1 MFMVPA
7 SNFQGISRHVDSSRW
22 TSRIISPPPRKGSI
36 ASRSSG
42 FAYSPPDAVGPSIL
56 WPLIVRKSQ
65 SRTRTSTGACGTSCA
80 PSTRTS
86 APIACASSAM
96 RRSGGMVPST
106 FDMPLMATSRVFG
119 PSSRSNSSRSRRPSP
134 VTGTYRSTAP
144 VSRATSCH
152 GMMFEWCSSSESTI
166 SSPSRRNFR
175 PQPWATRLIDSIVF
189 NRGTTESIN
198 LVAHGWGRKF
208 LREGDEIVLSE
219 LEHHSN
225 IIPWQL
231 VARDTGAVL
240 RYVPVTG
247 EGRLDLDEFDRLLG
261 PNTRLVAI
269 SGMSNVLGTMPPLRR
284 IADDAHA
291 IGALVLV
298 DGAQLVPHAPV
309 DVRVLDCDFL
319 TISGHKMLGP
329 TASGGLYAKPE
340 LLEAMDPFLGGG
352 EMIREVHRDES
363 TWREIPWKF
372 EAGTMNIAEEI
383 GLAAAIDY
391 LEPIG
396 MEAVRAHEE
405 DVAQYAID
413 RLVEIG
419 ARVFGQHDMTERGA
433 EISFWFRDIHPH
445 DLSQVLDQE
454 GVAIR
459 AGHHCTQILH
469 RVLGVPATA
478 RASFY
483 LYNTRQE
490 VDSLIA
496 ALERA
501 RTIFG

>member
-1 MFMVPA
+1 MATVARTGRPA
-7 SNFQGISRHVDSSRW
+7 LDVDRVRKDFPILDRPIHDRPLVYLDSAA
-22 TSRIISPPPRKGSI
+22 TSQKPRAVI
-36 ASRSSG
+36 
-42 FAYSPPDAVGPSIL
+42 DAVVDYYERHNANIH
-56 WPLIVRKSQ
+56 
-65 SRTRTSTGACGTSCA
+65 
-80 PSTRTS
+80 
-86 APIACASSAM
+86 
-96 RRSGGMVPST
+96 RSVHT
-106 FDMPLMATSRVFG
+106 LAEEATV
-119 PSSRSNSSRSRRPSP
+119 
-134 VTGTYRSTAP
+134 
-144 VSRATSCH
+144 
-152 GMMFEWCSSSESTI
+152 MFEDA
-166 SSPSRRNFR
+166 RAKL
-175 PQPWATRLIDSIVF
+175 ATFVGSDDPATIVF
-189 NRGTTESIN
+189 NRGTTEAIN

-231 VARDTGAVL
+231 AAEATGAVL
-240 RYVPVTG
+240 RYVPVTE
-247 EGRLDLDEFDRLLG
+247 EGRLDLDAFDSLLG
-261 PNTRLVAI
+261 PRTRLVAI

-291 IGALVLV
+291 VGALVLV

-309 DVRVLDCDFL
+309 DVHMLDCDFL
-319 TISGHKMLGP
+319 SISGHKMLGP
-329 TASGGLYAKPE
+329 TASGGLYAKRE
-340 LLEAMDPFLGGG
+340 HLEAMDPFLGGG
-352 EMIREVHRDES
+352 EMIREVGRDSS

-396 MEAVRAHEE
+396 MDAIRAHEE

-413 RLVEIG
+413 RLVGID
-419 ARVFGQHDMTERGA
+419 AKVFGPHDMTERGA
-433 EISFWFRDIHPH
+433 EVSFWFRDIHPH

-469 RVLGVPATA
+469 RVLGVPATS

-483 LYNTRQE
+483 LYNTRDE
-490 VDSLIA
+490 VDVLIDALQRA
-496 ALERA
+496 ATL
-501 RTIFG
+501 FG